1 MTEDDLKS
9 INDFD
14 KYTKFIQKFILQNTT
29 LWKLIFYPYSSPLS
43 DPRAIDSEN
52 PYEIFSREVGSD
64 GKILDSHGVI
74 LFDDKDD
81 SIQNSSNVTVLVS
94 YESTRFG
101 NSYFLDNNYIIFQ
114 IICKGSGVRKLANG
128 KDRAEIIGNMIDDEF
143 NLARIN
149 DIGEVHKISFE
160 KLKNI
165 NEENIG
171 RVLTYKCKGIGSKV
185 LTNVNYNRRKYG
197 VDKLP

>member
-14 KYTKFIQKFILQNTT
+14 KYTKFIQNFILQNTT
-29 LWKLIFYPYSSPLS
+29 LWKLIFYPFSMPLS

-94 YESTRFG
+94 YMSNRLG
-101 NSYFLDNNYIIFQ
+101 DSYFLDNNYIIIQ

-128 KDRAEIIGNMIDDEF
+128 KDRAEVIGKLIDDEF
-143 NLARIN
+143 NKAKVNNIG
-149 DIGEVHKISFE
+149 DIQKISFE

-171 RVLTYKCKGIGSKV
+171 RVATYKTRAFGFKAKDNI
-185 LTNVNYNRRKYG
+185 NYKKRWY
-197 VDKLP
+197 